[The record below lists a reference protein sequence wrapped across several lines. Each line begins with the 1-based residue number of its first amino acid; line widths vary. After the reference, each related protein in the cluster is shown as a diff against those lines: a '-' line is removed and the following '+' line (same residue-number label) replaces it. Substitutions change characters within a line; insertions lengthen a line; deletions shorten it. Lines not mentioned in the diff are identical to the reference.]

1 MPIPKPSKGEKE
13 KDFISR
19 CMGSEVMT
27 KEYPENDQ
35 RAAVCYSS
43 WRDRNKSPKASE
55 VQTAQ
60 QICANIDMTQ
70 VQKKKYKGREY
81 YVAPVIMAK
90 ECVMNGIFY
99 PSEELEKFPG
109 AWDGR
114 PVTLFHPKN
123 ADGDFISANDSETS
137 EDIHFGFLR
146 NTKYD
151 DGLRAN
157 SWLDIEHAKKVR
169 PEVLEYYEGKKD
181 RLEVSTGLWGDII
194 PVKGKHE
201 EDHYDGIMTNI
212 RPDHLALLPGGEGAC
227 NWETGCGLRVNDDG
241 NPDGD
246 QEHGLGDIRLIEIQR
261 IDFLLANMTDADL
274 KSAIY
279 TALHKSNSAFN
290 YYLEMIELDKKY
302 IVYSRYS
309 KSNTSEIEPE
319 LLLKQEYLIDDGQV
333 TLTGTA
339 IEVKREVI
347 YKEIKKGEINEMSD
361 KLKAKVDALIAC
373 EHCKYTEA
381 NREWLMTLN
390 EEQLELISP
399 AIPEPATP
407 APVVNEPIKKE
418 ETPKTFSN
426 AQEWLQAQEGMPKDI
441 KDHIMDGLALN
452 AMQRAELIESITK
465 DPRNTFTNEDLH
477 SKTTGELKALS
488 AFTRPLP
495 ESNPKPAEFFG
506 MRVVP
511 GGLQPNSQPTSPEPM
526 QRQDLTEA
534 FKANR
539 K

>member
-19 CMGSEVMT
+19 CMGSEVMV

-246 QEHGLGDIRLIEIQR
+246 QEHGLGDIG
-261 IDFLLANMTDADL
+261 
-274 KSAIY
+274 KSGETQA
-279 TALHKSNSAFN
+279 
-290 YYLEMIELDKKY
+290 
-302 IVYSRYS
+302 
-309 KSNTSEIEPE
+309 
-319 LLLKQEYLIDDGQV
+319 
-333 TLTGTA
+333 
-339 IEVKREVI
+339 
-347 YKEIKKGEINEMSD
+347 KKGEINEMSE

-399 AIPEPATP
+399 IIPEPATP

-418 ETPKTFSN
+418 EPPKTFSN

-488 AFTRPLP
+488 AFTKPLP
-495 ESNPKPAEFFG
+495 ESNPKPTEFFG

-526 QRQDLTEA
+526 QRQDLIEV